1 MFSAGF
7 RRRDDPPLIIPFCA
21 LSPLSKAR
29 GRFVRTA
36 ASFDQPCEFVH
47 PQPSRKRCFVHDV
60 QGHLGQVHFRS
71 VWHECAVSEA
81 QRRLTFL
88 QNQIVNRPA
97 QRALLL
103 HLGLVPRSTHRA
115 ICQVRSTRD
124 RPIRL
129 SNIRRL
135 PGFAST
141 PSCHFR
147 SNAPNSPSRQ

>member
-1 MFSAGF
+1 MLSAGI
-7 RRRDDPPLIIPFCA
+7 RRRAYPPLIDSFCA
-21 LSPLSKAR
+21 LSSLSKAR

-36 ASFDQPCEFVH
+36 ASFDQPCEIVH

-60 QGHLGQVHFRS
+60 QGHLGQVHIRS
-71 VWHECAVSEA
+71 VWHKCAVSEA

-88 QNQIVNRPA
+88 QNQIVKQPA

-103 HLGLVPRSTHRA
+103 HKGLVPRSTHRA
-115 ICQVRSTRD
+115 SSQVRSTRD

-135 PGFAST
+135 QGFAST
-141 PSCHFR
+141 LSCHFR
-147 SNAPNSPSRQ
+147 ANAPIWPSRQ